1 MATRFS
7 NKKVAGIVVTLAVPV
22 CAAWCWWGYSLH
34 KWTMEMANEQERIW
48 AEEVDWAEKEAL
60 PRMFCFLIDDKK
72 SIFNKDWAERQ
83 KDTSIK

>member
-48 AEEVDWAEKEAL
+48 ADEVEWAEKEAL
-60 PRMFCFLIDDKK
+60 QAFDKK
-72 SIFNKDWAERQ
+72 SIFNKEWAERQ
-83 KDTSIK
+83 KSIK